1 MNHNRRAF
9 TLTELLVALGIIG
22 AIAALSI
29 PSLLNNINARMLTTQ
44 LKSTVG
50 SIQQLATDQLV
61 SKKTKDL
68 SDTDFKTEASL
79 MVDKNFSIVKKCDTA
94 AECWDQTYK
103 RLSDMAVLNRI
114 PGKEEGE
121 MTTVKLK
128 NGVLLSYKV
137 VASGRFGDDD
147 SSMGL
152 FYVDVNGA
160 EKPNILGRDYF
171 VFYVTKKGR
180 IVDNW
185 VINRQDPEEDEIL
198 GKCKNA
204 GVMTGCLTYIQ
215 IKNWTMDY

>member
-1 MNHNRRAF
+1 MHNKKAF

-61 SKKTKDL
+61 ANKTKDL
-68 SDTDFKTEASL
+68 SDTDFKSADSL
-79 MVDKNFSIVKKCDTA
+79 IVDKNFSIVKKCDTA
-94 AECWDQTYK
+94 GECWDQTYK
-103 RLSDMAVLNRI
+103 KLSDMSVLNRI
-114 PGKEEGE
+114 PGKDEGN

-128 NGVLLSYKV
+128 NGVLLSYKL
-137 VASGRFGDDD
+137 ATSEEFGDED
-147 SSMGL
+147 SAIGI

-171 VFYVTKKGR
+171 AFYVSKKGK

-185 VINRQDPEEDEIL
+185 VINKQDPEEDEIL
-198 GKCKNA
+198 GRCKNA
-204 GVMTGCLTYIQ
+204 DVMTGCLTYIQ
-215 IKNWTMDY
+215 LKNWTMDY